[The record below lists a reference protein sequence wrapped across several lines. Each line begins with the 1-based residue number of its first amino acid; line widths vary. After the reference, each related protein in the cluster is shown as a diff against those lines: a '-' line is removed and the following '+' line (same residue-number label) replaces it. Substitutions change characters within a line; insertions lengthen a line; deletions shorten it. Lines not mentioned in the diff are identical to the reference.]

1 MSHEIRTPMNA
12 VIGMTGLLLDTDLTA
27 EQRDY
32 TETVRASSDAL
43 LTIINDI
50 LDFSKIEAGKLELDR
65 QAFDLRE
72 CLESA
77 LDLLAARATEKGLDL
92 AYLLDDQVPAAMYGD
107 VTRLRQILV
116 NLLSNAVKFTQE
128 GEVVLS
134 VEARRT
140 GEDGGAHAQEW
151 NGGSV
156 YKVHF
161 AVRDTGIGISE
172 EGMTRLFQSFSQV
185 DASTTRRYGGTG
197 LGLAISKRLAELMG
211 GSMWVDS

>member
-1 MSHEIRTPMNA
+1 
-12 VIGMTGLLLDTDLTA
+12 
-27 EQRDY
+27 
-32 TETVRASSDAL
+32 
-43 LTIINDI
+43 
-50 LDFSKIEAGKLELDR
+50 
-65 QAFDLRE
+65 
-72 CLESA
+72 
-77 LDLLAARATEKGLDL
+77 
-92 AYLLDDQVPAAMYGD
+92 MYGD

-140 GEDGGAHAQEW
+140 GEEGGAHTQEW

-156 YKVHF
+156 YKVHL

-172 EGMTRLFQSFSQV
+172 EGRNRLFQSFSQV
-185 DASTTRRYGGTG
+185 DASTTRKFGGTG

-211 GSMWVDS
+211 GRMWVESEAGRGSTFHFTIVAEPCASKPRAWTAVGAAQLAGRRMLVVDDNATNRRILADV